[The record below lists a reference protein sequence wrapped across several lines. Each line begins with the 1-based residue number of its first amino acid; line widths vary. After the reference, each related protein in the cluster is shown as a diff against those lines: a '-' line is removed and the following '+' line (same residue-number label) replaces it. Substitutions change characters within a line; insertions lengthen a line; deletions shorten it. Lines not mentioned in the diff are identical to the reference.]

1 MILVHELHEVRGREE
16 DAFEDAM
23 RTRWLP
29 ALARDPDARLLY
41 FLKHAHGSGASYR
54 VVTITALRDAAAWG
68 RTAERIDAG
77 DLRDEAR
84 ALDALRHDVTAKLL
98 VPLPWSPLQTIDLA
112 AVPSDAPPV
121 HELSLFMEDTV
132 WPDEDQLET
141 YVERSGN
148 HYLAEMRRN
157 AERGGT
163 LLTILA
169 GFRTAFGA
177 GKRREIVL
185 WQKLTEPRGLAPL
198 LSSEVPARYK
208 EPGTW
213 MHDALALRDRW
224 ESRLLRSV
232 EWSPWY

>member
-1 MILVHELHEVRGREE
+1 MLLVHELHEVRGREE
-16 DAFEDAM
+16 DEFEDVV
-23 RTRWLP
+23 RSRWLP

-68 RTAERIDAG
+68 RLAERIDRG
-77 DLRDEAR
+77 DLRDESR

-98 VPLPWSPLQTIDLA
+98 VPLPWSPLQEIDLA
-112 AVPSDAPPV
+112 AVPSAAPPG
-121 HELSLFMEDTV
+121 HELSLLRGDTV
-132 WPDEDQLET
+132 GPDEDQLET
-141 YVERSGN
+141 CVERSGN
-148 HYLAEMRRN
+148 HHLAEMRRN

-177 GKRREIVL
+177 GLRREIVL

-198 LSSEVPARYK
+198 LSSE
-208 EPGTW
+208 
-213 MHDALALRDRW
+213 
-224 ESRLLRSV
+224 
-232 EWSPWY
+232 

>member
-16 DAFEDAM
+16 DAFEETV
-23 RTRWLP
+23 RTRWVP
-29 ALARDPDARLLY
+29 ALARDTDARLLY

-68 RTAERIDAG
+68 RTAERIDRG
-77 DLRDEAR
+77 DLRDESR

-98 VPLPWSPLQTIDLA
+98 VPLPWSPLQEIDLA
-112 AVPSDAPPV
+112 SVPVEDLSA

-132 WPDEDQLET
+132 WPDEDKLET
-141 YVERSGN
+141 YVERSGD

-163 LLTILA
+163 LLTILG

-177 GKRREIVL
+177 GTRREIVL
-185 WQKLTEPRGLAPL
+185 WQKISELRGLSPL
-198 LSSEVPARYK
+198 LTSEVPARYK

>member
-1 MILVHELHEVRGREE
+1 MLLVHELHEVRGREE
-16 DAFEDAM
+16 DAFEDAV

-68 RTAERIDAG
+68 RLAERIDSG
-77 DLRDEAR
+77 DLRKEAM
-84 ALDALRHDVTAKLL
+84 ALDALRH
-98 VPLPWSPLQTIDLA
+98 
-112 AVPSDAPPV
+112 DAPPV

-163 LLTILA
+163 ILTILA
-169 GFRTAFGA
+169 GFRTAHGA

-185 WQKLTEPRGLAPL
+185 WQKITELRALTPL
-198 LSSEVPARYK
+198 LTSEVPARYK

-213 MHDALALRDRW
+213 MNDALALRDRW
-224 ESRLLRSV
+224 ESRLLRTV

>member
-1 MILVHELHEVRGREE
+1 MPVV
-16 DAFEDAM
+16 D
-23 RTRWLP
+23 
-29 ALARDPDARLLY
+29 RDPDARLHY
-41 FLKHAHGSGASYR
+41 ILKHAHGSGASYR
-54 VVTITALRDAAAWG
+54 VVTITAMRDAAAWG
-68 RTAERIDAG
+68 RTAERIDGG
-77 DLRDEAR
+77 DLRDASC

-98 VPLPWSPLQTIDLA
+98 VPLPWSPLQTLDFA
-112 AVPSDAPPV
+112 AVPTEAPPV

-132 WPDEDQLET
+132 WPDEGQLET

-185 WQKLTEPRGLAPL
+185 WQKLTEPRGLTPL
-198 LSSEVPARYK
+198 LTSEVPARYK

-213 MHDALALRDRW
+213 MNDALALRDRW
-224 ESRLLRSV
+224 ESRLLRTV
-232 EWSPWY
+232 DWSPWY

>member
-1 MILVHELHEVRGREE
+1 MLLVHELHEVRGRGE
-16 DAFEDAM
+16 DAFELAV
-23 RTRWLP
+23 RERWLP
-29 ALARDPDARLLY
+29 ALARDPDVRLLY

-68 RTAERIDAG
+68 QIAERIDRG
-77 DLRDEAR
+77 DLREESA

-98 VPLPWSPLQTIDLA
+98 VPLPWSPLQNIDLA
-112 AVPSDAPPV
+112 AVPAEKPPV

-132 WPDEDQLET
+132 WPDEDQLEN

-157 AERGGT
+157 AERGST
-163 LLTILA
+163 LLTILG

-177 GKRREIVL
+177 GQASRDRA
-185 WQKLTEPRGLAPL
+185 LAEDHRAARSRPL
-198 LSSEVPARYK
+198 IGSGG
-208 EPGTW
+208 PGAPQAAGHL
-213 MHDALALRDRW
+213 MNDAPALRDRW
-224 ESRLLRSV
+224 ESRLLRGV

>member
-1 MILVHELHEVRGREE
+1 MLLVHELHEVRGREE
-16 DAFEDAM
+16 DEFEDVV
-23 RTRWLP
+23 RSRWLP

-41 FLKHAHGSGASYR
+41 FLKHAHGSGPSYR
-54 VVTITALRDAAAWG
+54 VVTITALRNAAAWG
-68 RTAERIDAG
+68 RTAERVLHG
-77 DLRDEAR
+77 DLRDESC
-84 ALDALRHDVTAKLL
+84 ALDALRHDVTAKVL
-98 VPLPWSPLQTIDLA
+98 VPLPWSPLQEIDFA
-112 AVPSDAPPV
+112 AVPVDAPPV

-177 GKRREIVL
+177 GLRREMVL
-185 WQKLTEPRGLAPL
+185 WQKLAEPRGLAPL

-224 ESRLLRSV
+224 ESRLL
-232 EWSPWY
+232 

>member
-1 MILVHELHEVRGREE
+1 MLLVHELHEVRGREE
-16 DAFEDAM
+16 DAFELAV
-23 RTRWLP
+23 RERWLP
-29 ALARDPDARLLY
+29 ALARDPDVRLLY

-54 VVTITALRDAAAWG
+54 VVTITAMRDTAAWG
-68 RTAERIDAG
+68 RIAERIDRG
-77 DLRDEAR
+77 DLREESA

-98 VPLPWSPLQTIDLA
+98 VPLPWSPLQDIDLA
-112 AVPSDAPPV
+112 AVPAEKPPV

-132 WPDEDQLET
+132 WPDEDQLEN

-163 LLTILA
+163 LLSILA

-185 WQKLTEPRGLAPL
+185 WQKITEPRGLAPL

>member
-1 MILVHELHEVRGREE
+1 M
-16 DAFEDAM
+16 
-23 RTRWLP
+23 
-29 ALARDPDARLLY
+29 
-41 FLKHAHGSGASYR
+41 
-54 VVTITALRDAAAWG
+54 
-68 RTAERIDAG
+68 
-77 DLRDEAR
+77 
-84 ALDALRHDVTAKLL
+84 
-98 VPLPWSPLQTIDLA
+98 
-112 AVPSDAPPV
+112 PSDAPPV

-157 AERGGT
+157 AERGST
-163 LLTILA
+163 LLTILG

-185 WQKLTEPRGLAPL
+185 WQKITEPRAPRRRC
-198 LSSEVPARYK
+198 SRSEVPARYK

-213 MHDALALRDRW
+213 MNDALALRDRW